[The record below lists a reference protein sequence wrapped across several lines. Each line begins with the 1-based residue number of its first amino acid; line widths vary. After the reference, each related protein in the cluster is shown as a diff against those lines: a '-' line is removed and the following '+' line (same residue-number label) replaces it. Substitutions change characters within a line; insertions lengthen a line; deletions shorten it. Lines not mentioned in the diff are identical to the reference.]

1 VAQVSERKLD
11 MENTWIGFWSLNGK
25 VHQSLYVLFSY
36 FEKESVDDW
45 GSRRGIKRYKEPIP
59 NRCPLQTSDF
69 YFLPLF

>member
-11 MENTWIGFWSLNGK
+11 MEDTWIGFWSLNGK

-45 GSRRGIKRYKEPIP
+45 GSRRGIRRYKEPIP
-59 NRCPLQTSDF
+59 TRKIGA
-69 YFLPLF
+69 